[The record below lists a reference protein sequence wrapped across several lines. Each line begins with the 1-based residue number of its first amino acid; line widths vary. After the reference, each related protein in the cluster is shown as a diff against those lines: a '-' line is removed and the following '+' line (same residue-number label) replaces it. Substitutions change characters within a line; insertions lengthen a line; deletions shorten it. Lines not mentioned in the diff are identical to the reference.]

1 MFRPRLALA
10 VTLTLGLS
18 VTSTAGFAQNAYPAT
33 LAGHAILPAMTLI
46 PAAKDAPAD
55 LQASGK
61 FTTGKRVESPERVE
75 GLSAGRPTG
84 LFLPFAG
91 QPVQGHSGIKKDAM
105 MLAAYRDRGDTPC

>member
-1 MFRPRLALA
+1 
-10 VTLTLGLS
+10 
-18 VTSTAGFAQNAYPAT
+18 
-33 LAGHAILPAMTLI
+33 
-46 PAAKDAPAD
+46 

-61 FTTGKRVESPERVE
+61 FTTGKRIESPERVE